1 MSRFLKAIILGVLT
15 GVLGLVLTL
24 FPLGVDLEEDIGLD
38 LLFKLRGVKEPP
50 PGVIIISLDKASSD
64 SLHVPNDPRK
74 WPRSLHARLTEIL
87 AKEGARVIV
96 FDVFFDEV
104 KSADE
109 ESLFSEAIQQA
120 GNVVLCER
128 LEMEKVSLLNKE
140 SDLPGDLTI
149 VKLVPP
155 IPSLAQSAVALAP
168 FPLPKV
174 PVKVSQCWT
183 FKTAAGDTPT
193 LPVVAFQLFA
203 MEIYDELLGL
213 LKKID
218 PVQAAN
224 LPRHKEEVI
233 EGKNVKKVIQQ
244 IREIFESDPLVAE
257 TMLRELQERTPA
269 SHDIK
274 KTQLLKS
281 LIKMYQ
287 SANSE
292 YLNFYGPSG
301 TIPTIPFHQV
311 LKKEEKVSQGQR
323 PLDFKGKA
331 VFIGLSERFQPGQKD
346 GFYTTFSQ
354 SSGIDISGVEIAA
367 TAFSNLLKDQPIHPL
382 GFIFHLLLIFV
393 WGVAIG
399 MIFLL
404 LPALLAAAAVI
415 GLSIAYL
422 LFAGY
427 QFNAMTTWYPI
438 IAPLLIQFPLAFFGA
453 VLWRYIDSN
462 RERQNIRKAFG
473 YYLPNGVIDQLS
485 KNIAHIKTSHQVVY
499 GICLSTDAEHYTAL
513 SEAMDPEK
521 LGNFMNQYYE
531 TVFRPIK
538 QRAGIVAN
546 VIGDSVLAIWIASH
560 PETPL
565 RKEACYAALD
575 IAMAIQQFNQSSGR
589 FQLPTRIGLHSGH
602 ILLGHMGAM
611 DHYEYRPVGDIVNT
625 ATRVEGLNK
634 YLGTRI
640 LTSKEVIHQLD
651 GFLTREIGTFLLAGK
666 SKPLVIHGL
675 LCPQETSTEEQRGAC
690 LIFNEALTA
699 FRRQAWDEAIEKF
712 QRSMEDFGEDGPSS
726 FYIKLCEEYKR
737 NPPETGWDGVVHMDK
752 K

>member
-38 LLFKLRGVKEPP
+38 FLFKLRGVKEPP

-87 AKEGARVIV
+87 AKEGARVIA
-96 FDVFFDEV
+96 FDVFFDEA
-104 KSADE
+104 KSVEE
-109 ESLFSEAIQQA
+109 ESLFSEAIQKA
-120 GNVVLCER
+120 GNVVLCEI
-128 LEMEKVSLLNKE
+128 LDLEKVSLPDKQR
-140 SDLPGDLTI
+140 DHPGDLTI

-174 PVKVSQCWT
+174 PVKVSQYWT

-193 LPVVAFQLFA
+193 LPVVAFQIFA

-213 LKKID
+213 LKRID
-218 PVQAAN
+218 PVQASN

-233 EGKNVKKVIQQ
+233 EGKNVRKVIQQ
-244 IREIFESDPLVAE
+244 IREIFESNPLVAE
-257 TMLRELQERTPA
+257 MMLRELQDRTPT
-269 SHDIK
+269 SQDIK

-301 TIPTIPFHQV
+301 TISTIPFHQV
-311 LKKEEKVSQGQR
+311 LKKEEKVSQGQMS
-323 PLDFKGKA
+323 LDFKGKA

-367 TAFSNLLKDQPIHPL
+367 TAFSNLLRDQPIRPL
-382 GFIFHLLLIFV
+382 SFIAHLLLIFI
-393 WGVAIG
+393 WGATIG

-404 LPALLAAAAVI
+404 LPVLPATAAVI

-422 LFAGY
+422 LFTRY
-427 QFNAMTTWYPI
+427 QFNAMATWYPI
-438 IAPLLIQFPLAFFGA
+438 ILPLLIQFPLAFFGA
-453 VLWRYIDSN
+453 LLWRYIDSN
-462 RERQNIRKAFG
+462 KERQNIRKAFG
-473 YYLPNGVIDQLS
+473 YYLPNGVVDQLS

-499 GICLSTDAEHYTAL
+499 SICLSTDAEHYTAL
-513 SEAMDPEK
+513 SEAMDPEE

-546 VIGDSVLAIWIASH
+546 VIGDSVLAVWIASH
-560 PETPL
+560 PDTPL

-575 IAMAIQQFNQSSGR
+575 IATAIEQFNQSSGR

-602 ILLGHMGAM
+602 ILLGHIGAM

-640 LTSKEVIHQLD
+640 LTSEEVIHQLD

-666 SKPLVIHGL
+666 SKPLVIYGL
-675 LCPQETSTEEQRGAC
+675 LCPQETSTEEQRRAC

-699 FRRQAWDEAIEKF
+699 FRGQSWDEAIEKF
-712 QRSMEDFGEDGPSS
+712 KRSMEGFGEDGPSS